1 MRHLPHGGDHGDGRQ
16 AGGLADGV
24 AGTGNPGPGGEVYR
38 ACHSDET
45 EPIMKRLTMRTTDTT
60 DKHIGKIAALFPHV
74 VTETRDERGEV
85 VRTVDF
91 DLLRQELSRAL
102 VEGER
107 ERYQLTWPG
116 KREAILAANAPT
128 SKTLRPV
135 REESVDWD
143 RTRNLYIEGDNLEA
157 LKLLQEAYLN
167 KVKCIYIDPPY
178 NTGRDYIYRDNFRA
192 TVRQY
197 LEETGQVDEFG
208 NRLVLNTEAN
218 GRFHSDWLSMMY
230 ARLKVARNLL
240 RDDGV
245 IFISIDDHEAANLR
259 VICDEIFGR
268 DNFVATII
276 WEKVYSPRMD
286 VIGFSTSH
294 DYILCYVKGDP
305 AAVKREPFEQNE
317 RQFNFVDEA
326 TGRRYRRRSIRKEGS
341 NSLRSDAPNS
351 FFPLEAP
358 DGTLV
363 YPIKPDGTEGCWRWS
378 RETYEENLK
387 RGLVEW
393 VKTEAGWQVYAKQFL
408 DGEATKPPET
418 IWRHREAG
426 HTHGA
431 AEELKKL
438 LGGRFFDSPKP
449 KELIVKMLTLATDRD
464 GEHIVLDF
472 FSGSAT
478 TAHAVMDLNAKDGG
492 NRRFILVQLPEPTDE
507 RSEARKAGYRTI
519 CDIGRERIRRAADKI
534 RRETGADIDCGFR
547 VFRVDSSNMKD
558 VWYAPDEFRQADLTD
573 FASNIKED
581 RTGEDLL
588 VQVMLELGLDLSLPM
603 ETKRAG
609 GRIVHAVGGNELV
622 ACFDEDVPE
631 TAIREMA
638 AMRPRLAVFRDAGF
652 RDDAA
657 RINVGELFKT
667 LSPGT
672 EIRVL

>member
-1 MRHLPHGGDHGDGRQ
+1 
-16 AGGLADGV
+16 
-24 AGTGNPGPGGEVYR
+24 
-38 ACHSDET
+38 
-45 EPIMKRLTMRTTDTT
+45 MKKLTMRSTDATEANI
-60 DKHIGKIAALFPHV
+60 DKIAALFPHV
-74 VTETRDERGEV
+74 IAETRDKRGRV
-85 VRTVDF
+85 VREVDF
-91 DLLRQELSRAL
+91 DLLRQELSRAPA
-102 VEGER
+102 EGER

-116 KREAILAANAPT
+116 KKEAVLAANLPT
-128 SKTLRPV
+128 DKTLRPV
-135 REESVDWD
+135 REESADWD

-178 NTGRDYIYRDNFRA
+178 NTGRDFIYRDNFRSS
-192 TVRQY
+192 VRDY
-197 LEETGQVDEFG
+197 LAETGQVDEHG
-208 NRLVLNTEAN
+208 NRLYRNTEAN
-218 GRFHSDWLSMMY
+218 GRFHSDWLTMMY

-245 IFISIDDHEAANLR
+245 LFISIDDKEVHNLR
-259 VICDEIFGR
+259 AICDEIFGPA
-268 DNFVATII
+268 NFVATII

-286 VIGFSTSH
+286 AAGFSTSH
-294 DYILCYVKGDP
+294 DYILCYVKGDI
-305 AAVKREPFEQNE
+305 AAIKREPFEQNA
-317 RQFNFVDEA
+317 RQFNHVDEA

-378 RETYEENLK
+378 RETYEENMK

-408 DGEATKPPET
+408 DERATKPPGT
-418 IWRHREAG
+418 IWHYKEVG

-478 TAHAVMDLNAKDGG
+478 TAHAVLDLNARDGG
-492 NRRFILVQLPEPTDE
+492 NRRFILVQLPEPTDG
-507 RSEARKAGYRTI
+507 RSEAREAGFRTI
-519 CDIGRERIRRAADKI
+519 CDIGKERIRRAAAKI
-534 RRETGADIDCGFR
+534 REETGADIDYGFR
-547 VFRVDSSNMKD
+547 VFRVDTSNMKD
-558 VWYAPDEFRQADLTD
+558 VWYEPDRLEQADLFD
-573 FASNIKED
+573 LAASIKAD

-588 VQVMLELGLDLSLPM
+588 IQVMLELGLELSLPM
-603 ETKRAG
+603 ETRRVDGKT
-609 GRIVHAVGGNELV
+609 VHVVGGNALA
-622 ACFDEDVPE
+622 ACFDEDVTE
-631 TAIREMA
+631 SVVRRMA
-638 AMRPRLAVFRDAGF
+638 GMRPQRAVFRDGGF
-652 RDDAA
+652 EDDAA
-657 RINVGELFKT
+657 RVNVEELFKMI
-667 LSPGT
+667 SPGT
-672 EIRVL
+672 DIRVL